1 GGVGTGDVGGR
12 VGFGVTESL
21 RLGEDVTVRPAL
33 LGHLREDEV
42 RGPIHDPHHG
52 GDPFPGE
59 RFRKR
64 PGDRDSPDHRRLEQ
78 ERHAVRLSALEQ
90 RRPLGG
96 HQLLVG
102 GHDRLSGVQGAQDEG
117 AGRFHPTHQLD
128 DQPDVG
134 VGDHLLGAI
143 GGRARRQRALLVQ
156 VPDRDLDQLQVEAR
170 LRRDHVAF
178 GEKLVSEA
186 AAVDAATED
195 SDTYAHGRKTL
206 VLRHSAPEPAP
217 GTLEVSTRS
226 RSSGDRA
233 LVSGTR
239 CAGSSPAGSAV
250 MISELCSGGGTT
262 PHTPRASAYW
272 RVTRD
277 ARVRAPEPYEGRVSF
292 RSVDLPPTTYHPT
305 TPYLRQI

>member
-1 GGVGTGDVGGR
+1 
-12 VGFGVTESL
+12 
-21 RLGEDVTVRPAL
+21 
-33 LGHLREDEV
+33 
-42 RGPIHDPHHG
+42 
-52 GDPFPGE
+52 
-59 RFRKR
+59 
-64 PGDRDSPDHRRLEQ
+64 
-78 ERHAVRLSALEQ
+78 
-90 RRPLGG
+90 
-96 HQLLVG
+96 VG

-134 VGDHLLGAI
+134 VVDHLLGAI
-143 GGRARRQRALLVQ
+143 GGIARRERALLVQ

-186 AAVDAATED
+186 AADDAATED
-195 SDTYAHGRKTL
+195 SDTYAHGRKTV

-239 CAGSSPAGSAV
+239 CAGSSPAGSTQRTRLEPWPKESRAGV
-250 MISELCSGGGTT
+250 RALSAFAAQVS
-262 PHTPRASAYW
+262 ASALTSGSSSISNG
-272 RVTRD
+272 RAFSTRSSL
-277 ARVRAPEPYEGRVSF
+277 PS
-292 RSVDLPPTTYHPT
+292 SVKTLVKNA
-305 TPYLRQI
+305 